1 MSKKTK
7 YHLKTHHEY
16 KKTLRREIHYRD
28 SMQEIWTEKYRPKTL
43 TDLVGQDNIIERLKA
58 YATTK
63 NVPHLIFAGP
73 PGTGKTTATLALAH
87 EVFGEHHWTQNF
99 HELNASDERGIGII
113 RGKIKDFAR
122 TAPIGATFKI
132 IFLDEAD
139 SLTQEAQAALRRTIE
154 KYTHICRFILSV
166 NYSSKIIEPIQSR
179 CAVFRFKP
187 LTADDVKK
195 YIRKIATKEHLEIT
209 PDGLEALIF
218 IARGDMRRAI
228 NILQVGASINKK
240 ITAELLYE
248 TSATARPDDI
258 KLLLNTALA
267 GNFMAARNQLYELLV
282 IYGLSGEEIIKQIHR
297 TIFDLT
303 IPDDHKVQLMEKTG
317 EIEFRLVEGSNEHI
331 QLESL
336 LAQFVLFRKQLK

>member
-1 MSKKTK
+1 MKETPA
-7 YHLKTHHEY
+7 H
-16 KKTLRREIHYRD
+16 
-28 SMQEIWTEKYRPKTL
+28 QEIWTEKYRPKIL
-43 TDLVGQDNIIERLKA
+43 SEIVGQETITERLKA
-58 YATTK
+58 YVTTQ

-73 PGTGKTTATLALAH
+73 PGTGKTTAALALAH
-87 EVFGEHHWTQNF
+87 EMFGEQHWSQNF

-122 TAPIGATFKI
+122 TAPIGASFKI

-195 YIRKIATKEHLEIT
+195 FIRKIATKEHLEIT

-218 IARGDMRRAI
+218 IARGDMRRAV
-228 NILQVGASINKK
+228 NVLQVGASSNKK

-248 TSATARPDDI
+248 TSATARPEEI
-258 KLLLNTALA
+258 KKLITTALG
-267 GNFMAARNQLYELLV
+267 GNFMAARNHLYELLV
-282 IYGLSGEEIIKQIHR
+282 TYGLSGEEIIKQIHR
-297 TIFDLT
+297 SIFDLT
-303 IPDDHKVQLMEKTG
+303 IPDDQKVQLMEKTG
-317 EIEFRLVEGSNEHI
+317 EIEFRLVEGSNDHI

-336 LAQFVLFRKQLK
+336 LAQFVLFGKKLQ